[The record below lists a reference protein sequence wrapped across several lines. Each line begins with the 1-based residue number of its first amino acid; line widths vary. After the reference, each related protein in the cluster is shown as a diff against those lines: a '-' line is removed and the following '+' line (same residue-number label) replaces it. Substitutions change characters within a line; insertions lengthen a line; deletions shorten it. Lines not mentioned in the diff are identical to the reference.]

1 VATALLVFR
10 TVATERRRV
19 RDMLGPSLVIT
30 AAVRNLLT
38 VCRFGQTD
46 MQVSLLSVAVRERIS
61 VSNAWLENGASMSTV
76 AHVLVK
82 TIL

>member
-1 VATALLVFR
+1 
-10 TVATERRRV
+10 
-19 RDMLGPSLVIT
+19 MLGPSLVIT